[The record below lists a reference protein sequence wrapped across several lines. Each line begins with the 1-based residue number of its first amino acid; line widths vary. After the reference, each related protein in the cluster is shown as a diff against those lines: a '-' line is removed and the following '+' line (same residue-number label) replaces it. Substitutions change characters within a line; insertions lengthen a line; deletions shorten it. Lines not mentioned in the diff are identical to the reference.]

1 MYQTIKSVIGTGRY
15 ELNDMLHKIDTLWA
29 QGDLTDDQRSELVQL
44 AQSNADPAQSYAP
57 LQEQINQA
65 LDRVTALE
73 ATAADLIR
81 RVTALETGE
90 EPEPE
95 PEPEEWPEW
104 YQWDGVGRVPWQNG
118 SKCTHNGVRYISR
131 VDNNV
136 WEPGAAGV
144 YENIWEAV
152 E

>member
-1 MYQTIKSVIGTGRY
+1 MYIIISNVIKSGNY
-15 ELNDMLHKIDTLWA
+15 ELNDMLRKIDTIWV
-29 QGDLTDDQRSELVQL
+29 QGSLTDEERGELVEL
-44 AQSNADPAQSYAP
+44 AQSNADPARSYAP

-65 LDRVTALE
+65 FDRIKALE
-73 ATAADLIR
+73 GRMAK
-81 RVTALETGE
+81 LEAGE
-90 EPEPE
+90 E

-104 YQWDGVGRVPWQNG
+104 YKWDGVGRVPWQNG

-136 WEPGAAGV
+136 WEPGGEGV
-144 YENIWEAV
+144 HEIIWEAV

>member
-1 MYQTIKSVIGTGRY
+1 MYIIISNVIKSGNY
-15 ELNDMLHKIDTLWA
+15 ELNDMLRKIDTIWV
-29 QGDLTDDQRSELVQL
+29 QGSLTDEERGELVEL
-44 AQSNADPAQSYAP
+44 AQSNADPARSYAP

-65 LDRVTALE
+65 FDRIKALE
-73 ATAADLIR
+73 GRMAE
-81 RVTALETGE
+81 LEAGE
-90 EPEPE
+90 E

-104 YQWDGVGRVPWQNG
+104 YKWDGVGRVPWQNG

-136 WEPGAAGV
+136 WEPGGEGV
-144 YENIWEAV
+144 HENIWEAV

>member
-1 MYQTIKSVIGTGRY
+1 MYIIISNVIKSGNY
-15 ELNDMLHKIDTLWA
+15 ELNDMLRKIDTIWV
-29 QGDLTDDQRSELVQL
+29 QGSLTDEERGELVEL
-44 AQSNADPAQSYAP
+44 AQSNADPARSYAP

-65 LDRVTALE
+65 FDRIKALE
-73 ATAADLIR
+73 GRMAK
-81 RVTALETGE
+81 LEAGE
-90 EPEPE
+90 E

-104 YQWDGVGRVPWQNG
+104 YKWDGVGRVPWQNG

-136 WEPGAAGV
+136 WEPGGEGV
-144 YENIWEAV
+144 HENIWEAV